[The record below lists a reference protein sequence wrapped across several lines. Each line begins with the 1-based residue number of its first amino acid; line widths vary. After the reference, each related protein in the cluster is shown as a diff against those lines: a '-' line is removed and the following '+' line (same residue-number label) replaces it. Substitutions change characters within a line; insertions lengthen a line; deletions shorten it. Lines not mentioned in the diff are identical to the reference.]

1 MGDLRIGWVRHETS
15 TVVGMNVGIEQI
27 MRGSVMTGTP
37 HQTKGHV
44 RQIMAEHRISAFP
57 IVDPEDVPVGMV
69 TAADLLLDHPDGA
82 PVSGFMSS
90 PVLTVPRYE
99 KPHIAARIMRNHRIH
114 HLVVTEDHK
123 AVGIVSA
130 FDLLH
135 LIEDHRFVAK
145 SGPTPRA
152 KDNKRR

>member
-1 MGDLRIGWVRHETS
+1 MS
-15 TVVGMNVGIEQI
+15 TVDGMNVEIDQI
-27 MRGSVMTGTP
+27 MQSSVMTGTP

-44 RQIMAEHRISAFP
+44 RQVMAEHRISAFP

-69 TAADLLLDHPDGA
+69 TAADLLLDQPDGT
-82 PVSGFMSS
+82 PVSNFMSS

-114 HLVVTEDHK
+114 HLVVTEDRK

-130 FDLLH
+130 FDLMY

-145 SGPTPRA
+145 PGPTPKA
-152 KDNKRR
+152 VDSKRH